1 MKNKLPITVTCPGHP
16 YEPYEGTDD
25 IVLDCSASGAPSGST
40 YDYVWTA
47 RGSTGDTAKLI
58 AGTDGPTPTFEV
70 QDEVDS
76 DETYE
81 YRLTVS
87 AENAEDGFAD
97 VTVTVKNKPSIM
109 VTCPGNP
116 YSAYEG
122 DGDILLDC
130 SATGKPEDSEYVYA
144 WTARG
149 GGDTDKLS
157 STTIAQPTFDVPGS
171 VNSDETYEYTLTA
184 SAENAEDGAFDVT
197 VEVKKKAPI
206 TLVCTLSPC
215 GVRRLAGLRPELF
228 GFGCA

>member
-1 MKNKLPITVTCPGHP
+1 
-16 YEPYEGTDD
+16 
-25 IVLDCSASGAPSGST
+25 
-40 YDYVWTA
+40 
-47 RGSTGDTAKLI
+47 
-58 AGTDGPTPTFEV
+58 
-70 QDEVDS
+70 
-76 DETYE
+76 
-81 YRLTVS
+81 
-87 AENAEDGFAD
+87 
-97 VTVTVKNKPSIM
+97 M

-122 DGDILLDC
+122 EGDILLDC

-197 VEVKKKAPI
+197 VEAEEKGAHHPGMH
-206 TLVCTLSPC
+206 LSPF

-228 GFGCA
+228 GFGGS